1 MKSYEYLIAGG
12 GMAAAAAVKGI
23 RELDPDGSIAVVCEE
38 PDPPYDRPPL
48 SKSLWKGKPLD
59 AVWMDT
65 AGAEL
70 ALGRTVAALRPA
82 SHSLLR
88 DDGEEIGYGK
98 LLIATGGSPRRL
110 GFAGEAIVYL
120 RSLGDYRELRRR
132 CETADRFLVVGGG
145 LVASEIAAALAMNC
159 KKATMLFPG
168 EGIDG
173 RLLPREFS
181 LRLNDFYRSKG
192 IELFPGES
200 LASLEARGGE
210 YIVGTSTGREIET
223 QAVVAGLGIEPKLDF
238 AASAGLRID
247 DGIVVG
253 PRLETSYPDVFAAG
267 DAASFYCA
275 ALGKRIRPEHE
286 DNALAMGLVAG
297 RNMAGA
303 TESYD
308 RIPYFYS
315 DLFELGYE
323 AVGELDPGM
332 ETVVDWK
339 IPDEKA
345 VAYYLGGGRVR
356 GVLLWN
362 APKRVEAAREL
373 VAAEGPFSA
382 EELVG
387 RI

>member
-110 GFAGEAIVYL
+110 GFAGGAIIYL
-120 RSLGDYRELRRR
+120 RNLGDYRELRRR

-145 LVASEIAAALAMNC
+145 LVASEIAAALAMNR

-210 YIVGTSTGREIET
+210 YIAGTSSGREMRPRPSSPAWVSSPSWT
-223 QAVVAGLGIEPKLDF
+223 SPPRR
-238 AASAGLRID
+238 AS
-247 DGIVVG
+247 
-253 PRLETSYPDVFAAG
+253 E
-267 DAASFYCA
+267 
-275 ALGKRIRPEHE
+275 
-286 DNALAMGLVAG
+286 
-297 RNMAGA
+297 
-303 TESYD
+303 
-308 RIPYFYS
+308 
-315 DLFELGYE
+315 
-323 AVGELDPGM
+323 
-332 ETVVDWK
+332 
-339 IPDEKA
+339 
-345 VAYYLGGGRVR
+345 
-356 GVLLWN
+356 
-362 APKRVEAAREL
+362 
-373 VAAEGPFSA
+373 
-382 EELVG
+382 
-387 RI
+387 